1 MRVEDGSGETLRL
14 HDTLIAATHNI
25 IVDGFLQEISPRA
38 VTRIV
43 ETLYA
48 QTESLQAEVLRVRK
62 PEIACTKGCAWC
74 CTSYVSVTTLEV
86 IFLTTF
92 LRANFSPE
100 EIETL
105 KERTAQSAKRRRG
118 LDANAQEALRLFC
131 PLLKEDA
138 CSVYAARP
146 LMCRGWTSRD
156 ADICRMNV
164 EQPGE
169 TPIPVP
175 YYRLFKEI
183 AASVRVGAQSGIDQ
197 TPLQNDDLE
206 LVSALNVAL
215 NTPDIVERW
224 LAGEQVFP
232 DEILTKE

>member
-1 MRVEDGSGETLRL
+1 MRVEDGSGETLYL
-14 HDTLIAATHNI
+14 HDSLIAATHNI

-38 VTRIV
+38 VTRIA
-43 ETLYA
+43 ENIYA
-48 QTESLQAEVLRVRK
+48 QTAGLQAEVLRVRK
-62 PEIACTKGCAWC
+62 PAIACAKGCAWC
-74 CTSYVSVTTLEV
+74 CTSYVSVTTLEA
-86 IFLTTF
+86 IYLIAYI
-92 LRANFSPE
+92 RANFSPE

-105 KERTAQSAKRRRG
+105 KERTAQAAQRRRG
-118 LDANAQEALRLFC
+118 LDSNAQEALRLFC
-131 PLLKEDA
+131 PLLKENA

-156 ADICRMNV
+156 ANICRTNV

-183 AASVRVGAQSGIDQ
+183 AASVRVGVQSGIEQ

-215 NTPDIVERW
+215 NTPNIVERW

-232 DEILTKE
+232 NDIITKE